1 MKASIN
7 ELANAPSF
15 EGILMPDI
23 KKLGNSFSSQD
34 FELDFICA
42 HLAVCSHLSEY
53 ETIRDFLAHKHSL
66 NYQISSVVI
75 METERSRTTKYD
87 VRSHEHEHLNFELLL
102 FEFPRFKVIRHKK
115 TYQDAR

>member
-1 MKASIN
+1 
-7 ELANAPSF
+7 
-15 EGILMPDI
+15 
-23 KKLGNSFSSQD
+23 
-34 FELDFICA
+34 
-42 HLAVCSHLSEY
+42 
-53 ETIRDFLAHKHSL
+53 
-66 NYQISSVVI
+66 